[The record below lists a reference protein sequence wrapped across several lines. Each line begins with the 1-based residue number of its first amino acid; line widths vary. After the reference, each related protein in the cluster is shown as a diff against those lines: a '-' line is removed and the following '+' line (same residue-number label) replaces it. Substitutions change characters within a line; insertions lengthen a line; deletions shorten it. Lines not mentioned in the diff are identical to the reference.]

1 MHFTIVSRVYQPE
14 RSGYAIIGQARTH
27 KTVSMFKKHS
37 FLILLAVIFLA
48 LSAVFY
54 FVHYLIFKDAHHIF
68 IYMLGD
74 LAFLPLEVLLVV
86 IVIERI
92 LANNEKQE
100 KLQKLNMVVG
110 AFFSQVGNQLLVELI
125 DSFENHEEISRALN
139 VSGKWARD
147 DFHKAAEIIGSL
159 KIKPNARKI
168 DFDRLN
174 VFLEGTRGF
183 LLELLAN
190 PGLLENDK
198 FTDALW
204 AVTHLDEELAARPSF
219 ADLPESDIEHLGGDI
234 VRAYGRLTS
243 EWLEYVE
250 HLKGKY
256 PYLFSLVVR
265 THPFQEKPSAVVR

>member
-1 MHFTIVSRVYQPE
+1 M
-14 RSGYAIIGQARTH
+14 
-27 KTVSMFKKHS
+27 KKRHS

-48 LSAVFY
+48 LSAVLY
-54 FVHYLIFKDAHHIF
+54 FIHYLIFHDLHHIF
-68 IYMLGD
+68 IFGLGD
-74 LAFLPLEVLLVV
+74 LAFLPLEVFLVV
-86 IVIERI
+86 LVIERI

-110 AFFSQVGNQLLVELI
+110 AFFSELGNFLLAYLA
-125 DSFENHEEISRALN
+125 DGFDNREEISKAMN
-139 VSGKWARD
+139 VSGKWTRD
-147 DFHKAAEIIGSL
+147 DFRTARAFIGGL
-159 KIKPNARKI
+159 KIKPNARKV
-168 DFDRLN
+168 DLAGLKT
-174 VFLEGTRGF
+174 FLGGKREF

-204 AVTHLDEELAARPSF
+204 AVTHVDEELEARPSLTG
-219 ADLPESDIEHLGGDI
+219 LPETDMEHLSGDI
-234 VRAYGRLTS
+234 ARAYGHLAG

-265 THPFQEKPSAVVR
+265 THPFQEKPSAIVR